1 MTKTKKVKDKK
12 SKKKYTPR
20 APRGN
25 PPTTTDYSIL
35 PRATI
40 TAPITAPVEYHNS
53 YNNYIAN
60 FDRQL
65 GGRRKTKKRKSL
77 KRRNKSR
84 TGGRKLR
91 NINPASIPE

>member
-20 APRGN
+20 TPRAPRGN
-25 PPTTTDYSIL
+25 PPTTTDYSVL
-35 PRATI
+35 PR
-40 TAPITAPVEYHNS
+40 APITAPVEYHNS
-53 YNNYIAN
+53 YNNYITN

-65 GGRRKTKKRKSL
+65 GGRRKIKKRKSL
-77 KRRNKSR
+77 KKRNKSR
-84 TGGRKLR
+84 RGGRKLR

>member
-1 MTKTKKVKDKK
+1 MIKTKKKDNK
-12 SKKKYTPR
+12 SKKHTPR

-35 PRATI
+35 PP
-40 TAPITAPVEYHNS
+40 APITAPIEYHNS
-53 YNNYIAN
+53 YN
-60 FDRQL
+60 DRQL

-77 KRRNKSR
+77 KRRNKNNKRR